1 MSHLLSLAAGSV
13 LDLAPGAVP
22 GCAADAGYPL
32 CGVRLADPAREVA
45 AVAAALAS
53 TGVGLLDVEVV
64 RLGPGPLTDAD
75 RVLAA
80 AAAELGARFLL
91 TVSHD
96 PDEAGTVAKVAEL
109 AALLAGTPTR
119 VALEPMLFTALRT
132 REDAE
137 RVAGAVAGTVVLLD
151 PLHLYRAGTPLGAP
165 TDPALVGYAQ
175 LTDTAA
181 TLAPSDLAHE
191 ARHER
196 VPPGLGVLPLATFLA
211 ALPTGIP
218 LSVEVQ
224 SDHLAR
230 GLDPT
235 ARARRLHAAAAA
247 VSGPS

>member
-1 MSHLLSLAAGSV
+1 MSHVLSLAAGSV
-13 LDLAPGAVP
+13 LDLGPAAVP

-32 CGVRLADPAREVA
+32 CGVRLADPVREVA
-45 AVAAALAS
+45 GVAAALAS

-64 RLGPGPLTDAD
+64 RLGPGPLTDGD
-75 RVLAA
+75 RALAR
-80 AAAELGARFLL
+80 AAAELGARHLL

-119 VALEPMLFTALRT
+119 VALEPMVFTALRT

-137 RVAGAVAGTVVLLD
+137 RVAGAVPGTVVLLD
-151 PLHLYRAGTPLGAP
+151 PLHLYRAGTPLGAA
-165 TDPALVGYAQ
+165 TDPALVRYAQ

-181 TLAPSDLAHE
+181 TPAPSDLAHE
-191 ARHER
+191 ARHDR

-211 ALPTGIP
+211 ALPAGVP

-224 SDHLAR
+224 SDQLTRA
-230 GLDPT
+230 LDPVT
-235 ARARRLHAAAAA
+235 RARRLYAAA
-247 VSGPS
+247 VAVSGGS